1 MIYAFE
7 DYELDTRLYELRH
20 AGQPCKLE
28 PQVFNVLAYLIQH
41 RDRVVTKHE
50 LLDYLWPEQFISEA
64 TLNHRLMAARKAIGD
79 SGRAQRCIK
88 TLHGRG
94 YRFVVPVQE
103 HAPEAE
109 VARQETVVSPVEE
122 TRRCPACQHAN
133 AATAHF
139 CVACGARLAHT
150 CPHCEQV
157 VRLPATFCS
166 ACGQRLHEMPAE
178 PPAPAV
184 ALPASSWPD
193 TRLTSMVTGEGERK
207 QVTVLGCALANA
219 TDLAHHLDSED
230 MHALLQRLYKLILDE
245 VQRYAGTVTQ
255 FLPDGCMALF
265 GVPVAHEDHA
275 RRAVLAAL
283 GIRRRLHEDA
293 IAPDARESVSP
304 RVRIGLHTGPII
316 VGTLGDNGQTTYT
329 TVGDTV
335 PLATRVQH
343 LAPPDTIQLTEVTAR
358 LAGNR
363 LQWEEAGVIDTD
375 GCTAVIRVY
384 RVTGERD
391 DRSRLDVEPERGL
404 APFVGRQRELDMLY
418 ERFGQARSG
427 SGQAVSIIGE
437 AGLGKSRLL
446 YEFRRLLAAEE
457 HTFLEG
463 RCSPYGTAVAYLPVI
478 DLLHQAF
485 RLAADDTGAAVA
497 DKVRR
502 GVPALGAD
510 AAAIAPYLLHLL
522 AAEQAREVTTAMAPE
537 VLKRRIFEALQLTV
551 LRLAARRPLVIAF
564 EDVHLADRTSEEF
577 VTFLLEHIAAS
588 PVLLLCT
595 HRPDFVS
602 TWSRKSYHSTMTL
615 TRLTPQESQRL
626 LTLLL
631 GAEQVQ
637 EALTELVIGRSDGVP
652 FFLEELVRALRE
664 TGAIETR
671 EDQWRL
677 AAAASA
683 TQVPATVQDVLMARI
698 DRLPEGAKRVLQIG
712 AVIGREF
719 SWELLQAVADVDE
732 AVLRPLIAA
741 LTDAELIYEYG
752 FPPQATYRFKHALT
766 QEVAYNSLLSAA
778 RRRLHRQIG
787 DTIVARHGD
796 DLEGWSGVLA
806 HHFARS
812 GENARALPY
821 LVQTGER
828 ALRVYANAEAL
839 HAFTQAV
846 EMLQTLPVTDA
857 TRRQRVELI
866 LRLASLHVLLG
877 HYGASLPYFDQALA
891 QAREAGDMQAVAH
904 LETRIGRVRYNM
916 GDYEDAIACLQ
927 RALALAQRL
936 HDTTRMAICYQSLGY
951 VYFSSGRLAL
961 AIESFTNALR
971 ISETSDN
978 RFGVVTASTF
988 LSNAQARAGNVAE
1001 AVRWGRYALRLG
1013 EQLQDDRRLA
1023 WACIMLAQA
1032 ANLAGDCAI
1041 SASLLERAS
1050 RLCDKVGDFLG
1061 RAWVS
1066 IWLGELRAVRDRD
1079 FAAALECATQVI
1091 AMGRASGGFQHEVS
1105 HQYARAAEYLLRLG
1119 RYREAFDYCHEA
1131 LKIARHTANKL
1142 EYGYAYMLL
1151 AEIHASEAYEDWQQA
1166 EWYLR
1171 QSLTAFREVGA
1182 QVDVGRAH
1190 LAGARMARRRGDGRA
1205 RHWAETARD
1214 IFASRGARVL
1224 LREAEAW
1231 LAGQ

>member
-1 MIYAFE
+1 MIYTFG

-28 PQVFNVLAYLIQH
+28 PQVFNVLVHLVQH

-50 LLDYLWPEQFISEA
+50 LLEHLWPDQFISEA

-79 SGRAQRCIK
+79 SGRTQRCIK

-103 HAPEAE
+103 RPAEAETTPEA
-109 VARQETVVSPVEE
+109 AGSSSAEE
-122 TRRCPACQHAN
+122 SKHCAACQHTN
-133 AATAHF
+133 TATAQF
-139 CVACGARLAHT
+139 CVACGARLVHT
-150 CPHCEQV
+150 CPRCEQV

-166 ACGQRLHEMPAE
+166 ACGQRLQAAAE
-178 PPAPAV
+178 PPAPSV
-184 ALPASSWPD
+184 VPPASSRPD
-193 TRLTSMVTGEGERK
+193 IRLTSLVTSEGERK
-207 QVTVLGCALANA
+207 QVTVLCCVLANA
-219 TDLAHHLDSED
+219 TDLAEHLDSEA
-230 MHALLQRLYKLILDE
+230 MHTLLQRLYELILDE

-283 GIRRRLHEDA
+283 GIQRRLHDDTMT
-293 IAPDARESVSP
+293 PDAGESTLP
-304 RVRIGLHTGPII
+304 HVRIGLHTGPII
-316 VGTLGDNGQTTYT
+316 VGTIGESGQTTYT
-329 TVGDTV
+329 TVGDTI
-335 PLATRVQH
+335 PLATRVQR
-343 LAPPDTIQLTEVTAR
+343 LALPDTIQLTEVTAR
-358 LAGNR
+358 LVGDHVR
-363 LQWEEAGVIDTD
+363 REEAGTIDTESR
-375 GCTAVIRVY
+375 TAAMRVY

-391 DRSRLDVEPERGL
+391 VRPGLDMAPERGL
-404 APFVGRQRELDMLY
+404 APFVGRQHELDVLH
-418 ERFGQARSG
+418 ERFGRAQSG

-463 RCSPYGTAVAYLPVI
+463 RCSPYGTAVAYLPIV
-478 DLLHQAF
+478 DLLQQVF
-485 RLAADDTGAAVA
+485 RLGADETGATVA

-502 GVPALGAD
+502 GLQALGAD
-510 AAAIAPYLLHLL
+510 PAAVAPYLLHLL
-522 AAEQAREVTTAMAPE
+522 AAEQAREVTATLAPE
-537 VLKRRIFEALQLTV
+537 VLKRRIFESLQLTV
-551 LRLAARRPLVIAF
+551 LHLAAQCPLVIAF
-564 EDVHLADRTSEEF
+564 EDLHLADRTSEEF

-595 HRPDFVS
+595 YRPDFVS

-631 GAEQVQ
+631 GAERVQ

-652 FFLEELVRALRE
+652 FFLEELVHALRE
-664 TGAIETR
+664 TGAIETQ
-671 EDQWRL
+671 EDQWRF

-719 SWELLQAVADVDE
+719 SWELLQAVAGVDE
-732 AVLRPLIAA
+732 AALRSFIAA

-766 QEVAYNSLLSAA
+766 QEVAYNSLLAAA
-778 RRRLHRQIG
+778 RRRLHQQIG
-787 DTIVARHGD
+787 DIIVARHGD
-796 DLEGWSGVLA
+796 DLEAWGSVLA

-812 GENARALPY
+812 GESARALPY

-846 EMLQTLPVTDA
+846 EMLHMLPATDA
-857 TRRQRVELI
+857 TRRQGVELSR
-866 LRLASLHVLLG
+866 RLASLHVLLG
-877 HYGASLPYFDQALA
+877 HYSASLPYFEQALE
-891 QAREAGDMQAVAH
+891 QAREAGDIQAVAH

-951 VYFSSGRLAL
+951 VYFSSGRLAT
-961 AIESFTNALR
+961 AIESFTNALH
-971 ISETSDN
+971 ISEASGN
-978 RFGVVTASTF
+978 RFGVVAASTF

-1001 AVRWGRYALRLG
+1001 ALRWGQHALELG

-1023 WACIMLAQA
+1023 WAGIMLAQA
-1032 ANLAGDCAI
+1032 SNLAGDFAA
-1041 SASLLERAS
+1041 SASLLERAL

-1066 IWLGELRAVRDRD
+1066 IWLGELRATRDRD
-1079 FAAALECATQVI
+1079 FAGALACATQVI
-1091 AMGRASGGFQHEVS
+1091 TMGRESGGFQHEVS
-1105 HQYARAAEYLLRLG
+1105 HQCARAAEYLVRLG
-1119 RYREAFDYCHEA
+1119 RYQEAFDYCHEA
-1131 LKIARHTANKL
+1131 LEIARHTANTL

-1166 EWYLR
+1166 DWYLH

-1190 LAGARMARRRGDGRA
+1190 LAGARIARRRGGGSA
-1205 RHWAETARD
+1205 RHWAETARA
-1214 IFASRGARVL
+1214 IFADRGARVL
-1224 LREAEAW
+1224 LQEAETW